1 VKVKYLIPPL
11 VFALGLG
18 LLILGI
24 ASNADIALLGL
35 TFHSTTAIV
44 WGIIIMLLS
53 TTAFMG
59 VTGGSQP
66 PGRNDRKDN
75 PQEVD
80 HGPH

>member
-1 VKVKYLIPPL
+1 MSVKVKYLIPPL

-24 ASNADIALLGL
+24 ASNSDITLLGL
-35 TFHSTTAIV
+35 TFHPTTATV

-59 VTGGSQP
+59 VTGGSQSP
-66 PGRNDRKDN
+66 SHTDRSDK
-75 PQEVD
+75 P
-80 HGPH
+80 